1 MDDASVRVSDAER
14 EQAVLALRE
23 HLLAGR
29 LALEEFTDRVG
40 AALGAR
46 VHAELARAHAGL
58 PELFATAAGSRRTP
72 TRLVGALFSH
82 VMRKGRL
89 RLGKRALTVS
99 VLGDIDLDL
108 RNVMIDR
115 WQTTLIVVP
124 ALGNIDVYVPEGVN
138 TILSGGTLL
147 GHSRDWGRDIDRA
160 DAPVV
165 RIRVLGAGTV
175 DVWRVP
181 QGMGDASYDEII
193 RRLEGRRELPE

>member
-1 MDDASVRVSDAER
+1 MPVCRSCSPRGRVR
-14 EQAVLALRE
+14 
-23 HLLAGR
+23 
-29 LALEEFTDRVG
+29 G
-40 AALGAR
+40 A
-46 VHAELARAHAGL
+46 
-58 PELFATAAGSRRTP
+58 PP
-72 TRLVGALFSH
+72 TRLIGALFSH
-82 VMRKGRL
+82 VVRRGRL

-99 VLGDIDLDL
+99 VFGDVDLDL
-108 RNVMIDR
+108 RDVVIDQ

-147 GHSRDWGRDIDRA
+147 GHSRDWGQDIDRA

-181 QGMGDASYDEII
+181 RDMRDASYDEVI
-193 RRLEGRRELPE
+193 RRLEGRKELSG

>member
-29 LALEEFTDRVG
+29 LTLEEFTDRVG

-46 VHAELARAHAGL
+46 VHGELARAHAGL
-58 PELFATAAGSRRTP
+58 PELFATAGSRRAP
-72 TRLVGALFSH
+72 TRLIGALFSH
-82 VMRKGRL
+82 VMRRGRL

-99 VLGDIDLDL
+99 VLGDVDLDL
-108 RNVMIDR
+108 RDVIIDQ
-115 WQTTLIVVP
+115 WQTTLVVIP
-124 ALGNIDVYVPEGVN
+124 VLGNVDVYVPEGVN
-138 TILSGGTLL
+138 TVLSGGTLL
-147 GHSRDWGRDIDRA
+147 GHSRDWGQDTDRT

-165 RIRVLGAGTV
+165 RIRILGAGTV

-181 QGMGDASYDEII
+181 QDMRDASHEEII
-193 RRLEGRRELPE
+193 RRLEGRKELPG

>member
-29 LALEEFTDRVG
+29 LTLEEFTDRVG

-46 VHAELARAHAGL
+46 VHAELTRAHSDL

-72 TRLVGALFSH
+72 TRLIGALFSH
-82 VMRKGRL
+82 VTRRGRL
-89 RLGKRALTVS
+89 RLGKRALAVS
-99 VLGDIDLDL
+99 VLGDVDLDL
-108 RNVMIDR
+108 RDVVIDQ

-124 ALGNIDVYVPEGVN
+124 ALGNVDVYVPEGVN
-138 TILSGGTLL
+138 TVLSGGTLL
-147 GHSRDWGRDIDRA
+147 GHSRDWGQDIDRA

-181 QGMGDASYDEII
+181 RDMGEASHDEII
-193 RRLEGRRELPE
+193 RRLEGRKELPG